1 MAPKKGVSFDDKR
14 LRLLEIF
21 ARAEVFTLKEIERI
35 GSKEKGI
42 VEQTIKDVLQTL
54 VDDGLVETDKI
65 GAGNFYW
72 ALPSKAGNS
81 RRSQLSKLQND
92 LQQKNAAISEL
103 EKRKRESESLRGD
116 SGRAS
121 KIAEHATL
129 NSNIKRLR
137 EEISK
142 FSTCDPEIF
151 AKLQRE
157 SKVSKAAADRWTDNL
172 FLLQVRQFHIVS
184 LKHRLTGLQ
193 SHVKS
198 VGFSIEQFNQEFV
211 RVTCIFKTLALKLI
225 FRAFLT
231 NWIMCSRALRM
242 KIALLGELFTHPTQ
256 WICVVN

>member
-21 ARAEVFTLKEIERI
+21 SRAEVFTLKEIEKI

-81 RRSQLSKLQND
+81 RRSQISKLQGEIQ
-92 LQQKNAAISEL
+92 LKAAATSEL

-116 SGRAS
+116 SGRAA
-121 KIAEHATL
+121 KIAEHAAL
-129 NSNIKRLR
+129 ASNIKRLR
-137 EEISK
+137 EEISV

-151 AKLQRE
+151 AKLQKDA
-157 SKVSKAAADRWTDNL
+157 KVAKAAADRWTDNL
-172 FLLQVRQFHIVS
+172 FLLQVISIQF
-184 LKHRLTGLQ
+184 
-193 SHVKS
+193 
-198 VGFSIEQFNQEFV
+198 FSRN
-211 RVTCIFKTLALKLI
+211 
-225 FRAFLT
+225 
-231 NWIMCSRALRM
+231 SR
-242 KIALLGELFTHPTQ
+242 
-256 WICVVN
+256 

>member
-21 ARAEVFTLKEIERI
+21 ARAEVFTLKEIEKI

-81 RRSQLSKLQND
+81 RRAQISKLQSE
-92 LQQKNAAISEL
+92 LQLKTAAISDL

-116 SGRAS
+116 SGRAA
-121 KIAEHATL
+121 KIAQHTAL

-142 FSTCDPEIF
+142 FSTCDPEVF
-151 AKLQRE
+151 AKLQKE
-157 SKVSKAAADRWTDNL
+157 AKVAKVAADRWTDNL
-172 FLLQVRQFHIVS
+172 YLLQVLQFS
-184 LKHRLTGLQ
+184 D
-193 SHVKS
+193 
-198 VGFSIEQFNQEFV
+198 
-211 RVTCIFKTLALKLI
+211 
-225 FRAFLT
+225 
-231 NWIMCSRALRM
+231 
-242 KIALLGELFTHPTQ
+242 
-256 WICVVN
+256 